1 MLRKK
6 YLQKLI
12 QLLKSSS
19 IGVFFINFNN
29 WLYLENSKLNKAT
42 NEQLILIKKLEK
54 DHYLEI
60 VDKSTLTKE
69 KAKNLIEIGLQEKY
83 RDEMDKYYDCEF
95 E

>member
-1 MLRKK
+1 M
-6 YLQKLI
+6 
-12 QLLKSSS
+12 
-19 IGVFFINFNN
+19 NFNN
-29 WLYLENSKLNKAT
+29 WLYLEKSKLNKAT